1 MASTPR
7 ITIWPDIYKEQ
18 GHWLPCITLAKS
30 LKDAG
35 LQTVDFMGIPDTQS
49 IVQPYGFT
57 FNTILSNIYPPG
69 YSLENKLEPL
79 DQRWKPAHL
88 MPIVRGALD
97 SVFRPASNPP
107 TGIIGGYFTSLETL
121 MIARKYNIPF
131 VIITTFLRHPENL
144 PSLHA
149 KTKLL
154 YMPKAVSQALI
165 DGINGPGNL
174 GMSIDDFVAP
184 LDAPNRPEIIPC
196 PKDFDFQPPDDP
208 DWVHRPT
215 TSYVEPMIVRT
226 PLPPASPP
234 PDPTAIPSGLR
245 LIYATSGSQVQDYEF
260 RARIFFKNM
269 ISMMQTAGMDT
280 YYLVLAVGS
289 KLLTALNLEYGVGT
303 QKPTLP
309 TNVALFDWVSQL
321 DIVKIA
327 DVVFMHGG
335 LATIKESIWEQVPI
349 VIVPL
354 GKDQMDNA
362 LRIKRTGVGVATDVA
377 DLSPDD
383 LRKLFTQATGSTWI
397 RQNLASMKT
406 IFQTAETA
414 KPSIK
419 IIQSAIPF
427 P

>member
-1 MASTPR
+1 MSR
-7 ITIWPDIYKEQ
+7 VTIWPDIYKEQ
-18 GHWLPCITLAKS
+18 GHWLPCINLAKS

-35 LQTVDFMGIPDTQS
+35 YATVDFMGIPDTQS

-57 FNTILSNIYPPG
+57 FNTILSNIYPAG
-69 YSLENKLEPL
+69 YSLENKLEPV

-97 SVFRPASNPP
+97 SVFKPPSGSN
-107 TGIIGGYFTSLETL
+107 GIIGGYFTALETL
-121 MIARKYNIPF
+121 MISRKYNIPF
-131 VIITTFLRHPENL
+131 VIITTFLRHPEDL
-144 PSLHA
+144 PSLAA

-165 DGINGPGNL
+165 DGIVGPASA
-174 GMSIDDFVAP
+174 GMSIDEFVSP
-184 LDAPNRPEIIPC
+184 LDAANRPEIIPC
-196 PKDFDFQPPDDP
+196 AKEFDFQPPDDP
-208 DWVHRPT
+208 DWVHRAT

-226 PLPPASPP
+226 PLPPSPP
-234 PDPTAIPSGLR
+234 IPDPTVIPAGLR

-269 ISMMQTAGMDT
+269 ISMMQTSGMDG

-289 KLLTALNLEYGVGT
+289 KLLTQLNLEYGVGT
-303 QKPTLP
+303 AKPTLP
-309 TNVALFDWVSQL
+309 TNVGLFDWVSQL

-362 LRIKRTGVGVATDVA
+362 LRIKRTGVGVATEVA
-377 DLSPDD
+377 DLSPSD
-383 LRKLFTQATGSTWI
+383 LRQLLTQATASTWI
-397 RQNLASMKT
+397 RQNLATMKA
-406 IFQTAETA
+406 IFQAAETA
-414 KPSIK
+414 KPSIN
-419 IIQSAIPF
+419 IIKSAIPF